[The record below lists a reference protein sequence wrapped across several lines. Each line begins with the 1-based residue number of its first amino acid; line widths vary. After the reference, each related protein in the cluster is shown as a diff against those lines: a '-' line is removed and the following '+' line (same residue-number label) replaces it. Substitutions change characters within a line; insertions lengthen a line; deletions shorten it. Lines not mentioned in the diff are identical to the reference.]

1 MNATPRITLSDFHA
15 LQSQLLA
22 TKARLLE
29 SEAANAKLSEE
40 LSKLRAKTMPAPPP
54 FRGGSSSTTSG
65 GATYPSAL
73 NPFGE
78 PVARTDS
85 SAQTDAASSLE
96 QELHA
101 SLCAERDARRAAEEE
116 ARRLRADVPS
126 SPAPPPPAPSA
137 PPPPTELVLAERRAG
152 VDRGARSAARAAL
165 RLAFHG
171 WRHAHAST
179 RLLRN
184 MSSIAQLVARTG
196 GGGNAGG
203 GGEGLRLAASVACL
217 QKELRSG
224 DADAAR
230 RARADADA
238 ARRATAERT
247 LAAAELAAL
256 EGEVGRTRQA
266 LRAESGAGGDAMR
279 DLAQTLAAA
288 HSCALTAL
296 EASEMRVA
304 EFEAGRGAKLAASC
318 RRVLDGGGSEE
329 TAPT

>member
-101 SLCAERDARRAAEEE
+101 SLRAERDARRAAEEE
-116 ARRLRADVPS
+116 ARRLRADAVA
-126 SPAPPPPAPSA
+126 PAPPPPAPSA
-137 PPPPTELVLAERRAG
+137 PPPPTELLLAERRAG
-152 VDRGARSAARAAL
+152 VDRGARSAARA
-165 RLAFHG
+165 RS
-171 WRHAHAST
+171 ASPFTAGAT
-179 RLLRN
+179 R
-184 MSSIAQLVARTG
+184 T
-196 GGGNAGG
+196 
-203 GGEGLRLAASVACL
+203 
-217 QKELRSG
+217 
-224 DADAAR
+224 
-230 RARADADA
+230 RARGCC
-238 ARRATAERT
+238 AT
-247 LAAAELAAL
+247 
-256 EGEVGRTRQA
+256 
-266 LRAESGAGGDAMR
+266 
-279 DLAQTLAAA
+279 
-288 HSCALTAL
+288 
-296 EASEMRVA
+296 
-304 EFEAGRGAKLAASC
+304 
-318 RRVLDGGGSEE
+318 
-329 TAPT
+329 

>member
-1 MNATPRITLSDFHA
+1 
-15 LQSQLLA
+15 
-22 TKARLLE
+22 
-29 SEAANAKLSEE
+29 
-40 LSKLRAKTMPAPPP
+40 
-54 FRGGSSSTTSG
+54 
-65 GATYPSAL
+65 
-73 NPFGE
+73 
-78 PVARTDS
+78 
-85 SAQTDAASSLE
+85 
-96 QELHA
+96 
-101 SLCAERDARRAAEEE
+101 
-116 ARRLRADVPS
+116 
-126 SPAPPPPAPSA
+126 
-137 PPPPTELVLAERRAG
+137 
-152 VDRGARSAARAAL
+152 
-165 RLAFHG
+165 
-171 WRHAHAST
+171 
-179 RLLRN
+179 

-196 GGGNAGG
+196 GGGANAGG

>member
-40 LSKLRAKTMPAPPP
+40 LSRLRAKSMPAPPP
-54 FRGGSSSTTSG
+54 FRGASSSTTSG

-85 SAQTDAASSLE
+85 STQTDAASSLE

-137 PPPPTELVLAERRAG
+137 PPPPTELLLAERRAG

-196 GGGNAGG
+196 GGCNAGG
-203 GGEGLRLAASVACL
+203 GGEALRLAASVACL
-217 QKELRSG
+217 QKELRSC
-224 DADAAR
+224 
-230 RARADADA
+230 DADA